1 VKYLPQ
7 TEPLGDLE
15 LPEPRLERPL
25 ISFFDLVIQ
34 PIARRLGFDE
44 PVVLSPE
51 RLVGAYRDFA
61 DGKARLIVGFRHA
74 YGDDPQAVA
83 YLFHHALKKAAKS
96 LRVPLRGITHAHFV
110 YGAEVPR
117 WSSAFVGWLLPRVGA
132 VPINHLKMDARG
144 MTRVRKLVTD
154 GPFPLALAPE
164 GHVTHDS
171 ESVGELETGT
181 ARFALWACEDLARA
195 GRAERVVY
203 LPLSLH
209 YRFGKD
215 ARRELPS
222 VLAELERLIGL
233 DRSEGMPL
241 PARAR
246 RVAVAC
252 MDMLAAHYGVGRGTG
267 QDGAMMPDRE
277 ALVDAALSRAEG
289 MLSVARA
296 GNQMERVYHVR
307 NAAWAMIF
315 RGEVASMPPL
325 AREIASRSCGEAWY
339 AMRHLET
346 AQILSQVDPRD
357 IPDDIPFDLLVERA
371 LNVHDLVER
380 VRGGTL
386 RNRLNRFRKTPVYL
400 PGEPIDMGPYY
411 ERYKLDRK
419 ASLEEATAA
428 MRARFVDCVAEYR
441 ATRDTAAGVEA
452 RRG

>member
-1 VKYLPQ
+1 MKYLPQ
-7 TEPLGDLE
+7 TEPLGALE

-25 ISFFDLVIQ
+25 ISLFDLIIQ
-34 PIARRLGFDE
+34 PIARSLGFNE
-44 PVVLSPE
+44 AIVLSPE

-61 DGKARLIVGFRHA
+61 EGRTRLIVGFRHA

-96 LRVPLRGITHAHFV
+96 VGSPLRGLTHAHFV

-117 WSSAFVGWLLPRVGA
+117 WSSPFVAWLLPRVGA
-132 VPINHLKMDARG
+132 VPVNHLKMDARG
-144 MTRVRKLVTD
+144 MTRVRKLVTE

-215 ARRELPS
+215 ARRGVPS
-222 VLAELERLIGL
+222 VLAALEGILGL
-233 DRSEGMPL
+233 DKAKGTPL
-241 PARAR
+241 AARAR
-246 RVAVAC
+246 RVAAAC
-252 MDMLAAHYGVGRGTG
+252 MDMLAAHYGVE
-267 QDGAMMPDRE
+267 PDR
-277 ALVDAALSRAEG
+277 ALIVDAALSRAEG
-289 MLSVARA
+289 ILSVARA

-315 RGEVASMPPL
+315 RGEVAAMPPL
-325 AREIASRSCGEAWY
+325 ARELAGRSCGESWY

-346 AQILSQVDPRD
+346 AQILTQVDPRD
-357 IPDDIPFDLLVERA
+357 IHDDLPFDVLVERV
-371 LNVHDLVER
+371 LNIHDLVER
-380 VRGGTL
+380 ARGGTL

-411 ERYKLDRK
+411 ERYKTDRK
-419 ASLEEATAA
+419 AALEEATAA
-428 MRARFVDCVAEYR
+428 MRERFVDCVDEYR
-441 ATRDTAAGVEA
+441 AA
-452 RRG
+452 RG